1 MVARTEGLVPGIPG
15 NEALGSVIIT
25 GTLRPAGGLRDW
37 LWPQAVLEAGAG
49 WGVHVFASVYVC
61 ALEPKT
67 PLREAALNV
76 LFLVKPGKTHCGAL
90 ASWLWSP
97 PCHPRCLTSLI
108 SW

>member
-15 NEALGSVIIT
+15 DEALGCYYNRNT
-25 GTLRPAGGLRDW
+25 EAWRGPKRLW
-37 LWPQAVLEAGAG
+37 LWLQAVLEAGAG
-49 WGVHVFASVYVC
+49 WGVHVCAGVYVC

-76 LFLVKPGKTHCGAL
+76 LFLVKSGKTHCGAL

-97 PCHPRCLTSLI
+97 PCHPHCLTSLI